1 MHGRGLHAPP
11 LQFEVPIVDDQDS
24 TRRGLGFANRKPLP
38 IPTRPEDEMF
48 LRPLNVVAVESR
60 SSVAKATPLVVKPA
74 SRRA

>member
-1 MHGRGLHAPP
+1 
-11 LQFEVPIVDDQDS
+11 
-24 TRRGLGFANRKPLP
+24 
-38 IPTRPEDEMF
+38 MF